1 MEGEVSTMLKFLEEM
16 NGELLVMGMHKRSG
30 IGGWLGSSISEE
42 HNFRSLLNIFEGQIK
57 ENGSQANIPSM
68 FRQEACS

>member
-1 MEGEVSTMLKFLEEM
+1 MRKSFRASVLLAEGLADEFADSLAS
-16 NGELLVMGMHKRSG
+16 SG
-30 IGGWLGSSISEE
+30 LGSSISEE
-42 HNFRSLLNIFEGQIK
+42 PNFRSLLNIFEGQIK